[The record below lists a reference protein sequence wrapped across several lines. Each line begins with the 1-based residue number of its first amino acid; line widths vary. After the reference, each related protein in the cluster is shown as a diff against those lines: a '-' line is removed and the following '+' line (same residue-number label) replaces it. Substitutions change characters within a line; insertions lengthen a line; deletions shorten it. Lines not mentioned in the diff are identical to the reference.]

1 MLALGLGGWALY
13 RMLSPTPPVDTVT
26 VPNVLTYNEQQARDQ
41 LSANNLQV
49 DVKKVNGDAE
59 TKGTITAQDPVANTE
74 VPVNSVVTIT
84 LNEGPKSAT
93 IPQGLVG
100 QDVKDVKNALEDLK
114 FSNVKTVAA
123 KSEDPNTKPGEVTSI
138 SPKEGSTVPLDSKI
152 TVKYATGKSDVPNF
166 DGLTRAAAIRVA
178 EDAGFGEPQFAE
190 RQSSQPS
197 GTVIAQS
204 PRAGATV
211 DRDTTI
217 RLDAC
222 RRAAADGTAP
232 DDRADPQ
239 NRPPSRLRPPRHRPR
254 PRRLP
259 LIRIHNR
266 IVLDWRHA

>member
-1 MLALGLGGWALY
+1 
-13 RMLSPTPPVDTVT
+13 
-26 VPNVLTYNEQQARDQ
+26 
-41 LSANNLQV
+41 
-49 DVKKVNGDAE
+49 
-59 TKGTITAQDPVANTE
+59 

-123 KSEDPNTKPGEVTSI
+123 KSEDPDTKPGEVTSI
-138 SPKEGSTVPLDSKI
+138 SPKEGSTVPLDNKI

-166 DGLTRAAAIRVA
+166 NGLTRAAAIRVA

-197 GTVIAQS
+197 GTVIGQS

-217 RLDAC
+217 RLTLAV
-222 RRAAADGTAP
+222 AP
-232 DDRADPQ
+232 
-239 NRPPSRLRPPRHRPR
+239 PPPTT
-254 PRRLP
+254 PRRTTEP
-259 LIRIHNR
+259 PTEPPTTEPATPTPTPTKTKKTPSNSNT
-266 IVLDWRHA
+266 